1 MFISYAQNFED
12 VMLNRVFSGQKPGFY
27 IDIGAHHPVLD
38 SVTKAFYERG
48 WRGINIEPVKEYF
61 DLLQQDRER
70 DINLNIAVGETESEL
85 EFFELEAAGLST
97 FDRETAY
104 RIAEADNYTVNSYK
118 VPLRKLADICREKV
132 NCQIDFLK
140 IDVEGW
146 EEKVILGHDWE
157 NFRPVVVVLE
167 ATIPNS
173 PIRTETNIKTILE
186 QHNYTHV
193 YFDGLNDYYLANEK
207 EYLAHCFSTPPNVF
221 DKFVRYPVVN
231 LQNQANNLQ
240 QIIQEKETE
249 INSLTET
256 LKSKE
261 TDIRES
267 NRQNHILQ
275 NRLKDEQFEIQRLSK
290 IVSQLQQNN
299 QELRENHRQNH
310 ILQNRLK
317 DEQFEIQRLS
327 KIVSQLQQNN
337 QELGDRYQNQIAD
350 LQSQLFQA
358 EQTIAAMKTSKFWKM
373 RQVWFRLKTGKS
385 DEE

>member
-186 QHNYTHV
+186 QHNYTPV

-221 DKFVRYPVVN
+221 DKFVRYSLVD
-231 LQNQANNLQ
+231 LQ
-240 QIIQEKETE
+240 
-249 INSLTET
+249 
-256 LKSKE
+256 
-261 TDIRES
+261 
-267 NRQNHILQ
+267 RQNHILH
-275 NRLKDEQFEIQRLSK
+275 NRLKDEYFEIQRLNQ
-290 IVSQLQQNN
+290 VLTQLQQ
-299 QELRENHRQNH
+299 
-310 ILQNRLK
+310 K
-317 DEQFEIQRLS
+317 
-327 KIVSQLQQNN
+327 
-337 QELGDRYQNQIAD
+337 YQD